1 MSLIGNIFKDYPTH
15 TIHALSHM
23 LNLSYRDL
31 ESTQKYFHLSDPF
44 FFFLNGEEN
53 FIFKVKW
60 NGTKLTQQILDTSS
74 TG

>member
-1 MSLIGNIFKDYPTH
+1 
-15 TIHALSHM
+15 M

-60 NGTKLTQQILDTSS
+60 NGTKLTQQILDTTS